1 MVYSQKIE
9 LYQIKYTQITF
20 LGLVNIKKN
29 IGSFSEISPES
40 RHKWKLGLKITE
52 KTPEQEYTKTIMWAQ
67 GQVRH
72 KKMGRYQAYVNQQC
86 MGHMRHEFQWG
97 MKFSRV

>member
-1 MVYSQKIE
+1 MSYSPKIE

-29 IGSFSEISPES
+29 IGSFSETSPES

-52 KTPEQEYTKTIMWAQ
+52 KTPEQEYTKIIMWDARTSKTQ
-67 GQVRH
+67 KDGQVPSIRKSIVH
-72 KKMGRYQAYVNQQC
+72 GA
-86 MGHMRHEFQWG
+86 HEA
-97 MKFSRV
+97 